1 MYLILI
7 YFLLIVIAN
16 VLTARFAPMD
26 LGLFLVPYGTLFIA
40 ASFFVRDFIQQKFG
54 RKKTYHVIFLA
65 LSFSA
70 ITSYLLKDPLWIVFA
85 SVITFAISE
94 TTDTEIFTRLKTN
107 FANRVLIS
115 GLIGT
120 FLDSTIFVIIG
131 LSPIGAGFLQWEF
144 VFMAI
149 MGQIFV
155 KYIVQL
161 SAYFVI
167 KNIGKQEKGE

>member
-1 MYLILI
+1 
-7 YFLLIVIAN
+7 
-16 VLTARFAPMD
+16 MD
-26 LGLFLVPYGTLFIA
+26 LGFFLVPYGTLFIA

-54 RKKTYHVIFLA
+54 RKKTYYVIFLA
-65 LSFSA
+65 LLVSA

-144 VFMAI
+144 VYMAI
-149 MGQIFV
+149 MGQIVV
-155 KYIVQL
+155 KYTIQI
-161 SAYFVI
+161 AIYIII
-167 KNIGKQEKGE
+167 KFHYRKE